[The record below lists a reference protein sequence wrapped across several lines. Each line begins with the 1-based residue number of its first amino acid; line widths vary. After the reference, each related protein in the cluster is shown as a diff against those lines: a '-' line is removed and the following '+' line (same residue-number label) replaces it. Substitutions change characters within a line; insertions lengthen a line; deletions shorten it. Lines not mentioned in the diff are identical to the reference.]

1 MKYSVIVPI
10 YNEKESV
17 KALHQEILSTMQK
30 LGEPF
35 EILFVDDGST
45 DGSYKVMQTLS
56 PLTIIRLRKQFGQTA
71 AFDAGFRHAHGD
83 IFITLDGDL
92 QNPPHEI
99 PKLLAKMAEGFDVV
113 CGWRIHRQDSQAKKI
128 LSRGANFLRKF
139 LVNDLIHDSGCS
151 LRVYRRECFDN
162 VQLLGEM
169 HRFIPAILRWRGFTI
184 TEAPVEHRL
193 RTYGES
199 KYTWRRVIKGF
210 VDMVAVW
217 FWRKYAD
224 RPLHLFGG
232 IGIVLAIAGTLFGAT
247 LAVLRALER
256 IALKDSVMPLLAAFM
271 IIVGIQFFITGIL
284 ADILSRMYYNSRQ
297 SYVIRSVESIDHP
310 EENVE

>member
-10 YNEKESV
+10 HNEKESV
-17 KALHQEILSTMQK
+17 RPLHEEIVMTMKAT
-30 LGEPF
+30 GEPF
-35 EILFVDDGST
+35 EIVFVDDGSS
-45 DGSYKVMQTLS
+45 DGSYEAMKALS
-56 PLTIIRLRKQFGQTA
+56 PLTIIRFRKQFGQTA
-71 AFDAGFRHAHGD
+71 AFDAGFRQAKGD
-83 IFITLDGDL
+83 VFITLDGDR

-99 PKLLAKMAEGFDVV
+99 PKLLAKMAEGYDVV
-113 CGWRIHRQDSQAKKI
+113 CGWRTNRQDSSSKQF

-151 LRVYRRECFDN
+151 LRVYARECFDD

-184 TEAPVEHRL
+184 AEVPVEHRP
-193 RTYGES
+193 REHGES
-199 KYTWRRVIKGF
+199 HYTWKRVIKGF

-217 FWRKYAD
+217 FWRKYAN

-232 IGIVLAIAGTLFGAT
+232 VGIILTGSGAFFGIVLAIF
-247 LAVLRALER
+247 RAMER
-256 IALKDSVMPLLAAFM
+256 ISLKDSVMPLFAALL
-271 IIVGIQFFITGIL
+271 IIAGIQFFITGIL

-297 SYVIRSVESIDHP
+297 SYVIRSIEST
-310 EENVE
+310 E

>member
-10 YNEKESV
+10 HNEKESV
-17 KALHQEILSTMQK
+17 QPLHQEIAEAMK
-30 LGEPF
+30 PLGEPF

-45 DGSYKVMQTLS
+45 DGSYEAMKALS

-71 AFDAGFRHAHGD
+71 AFDAGFRHAKGD
-83 IFITLDGDL
+83 VFITLDGDG

-99 PKLLAKMAEGFDVV
+99 PKLLSKMAEEGYDVV
-113 CGWRIHRQDSQAKKI
+113 CGWRTNRQDTHSKQF

-151 LRVYRRECFDN
+151 LRVYRRECFDD

-184 TEAPVEHRL
+184 AEVPVEHRA
-193 RTYGES
+193 REHGAS
-199 KYTWRRVIKGF
+199 HYTWKRVIKGF
-210 VDMVAVW
+210 VDMIAVW
-217 FWRKYAD
+217 FWRKYAN

-232 IGIVLAIAGTLFGAT
+232 IGIILTGAGTLFGIL
-247 LAVLRALER
+247 LAVLRAMER
-256 IALKDSVMPLLAAFM
+256 ISLKDSVMPLFAALM
-271 IIVGIQFFITGIL
+271 IIAGIQFFITGIL
-284 ADILSRMYYNSRQ
+284 ADILSRMYYSTKQ
-297 SYVIRSVESIDHP
+297 SYIIKSVESI
-310 EENVE
+310 NNK